1 MPKFSRFKKVQ
12 KYLIFLKGLNG
23 PKGQEKC
30 EKIEKVSY
38 KFLDHFCFT
47 KPISLTCLF
56 PHSKSIFSSLED
68 INQALIYLPAAYF
81 ATRLDEI
88 KACRLWVQLLCL
100 CLLLLCHSTSY
111 WIPSLIIFCSSLSV
125 LKNFVKMLIKS
136 GKILLF
142 VKFHKNFMM
151 KWNVV

>member
-1 MPKFSRFKKVQ
+1 MF
-12 KYLIFLKGLNG
+12 Y
-23 PKGQEKC
+23 
-30 EKIEKVSY
+30 
-38 KFLDHFCFT
+38 
-47 KPISLTCLF
+47 F
-56 PHSKSIFSSLED
+56 PHNSKSIFSSLED

-125 LKNFVKMLIKS
+125 TW
-136 GKILLF
+136 KISWKCSHKIWENSTVCQVSQEFYDEMECCLENWILALFHACLF
-142 VKFHKNFMM
+142 VCLIWIIVIHCKSVNCFCVLFKGLWAIRHRLL
-151 KWNVV
+151 